1 MILLQIHFMFAP
13 SLLTLPLIV
22 LWITNTKIASYF
34 YPFIYVTS
42 VVGILYSICMLMST
56 SLQKTHKALFTQT
69 TLNYLN
75 DNQLVWFL
83 LGVIS
88 LKLILLVYYPRNTS
102 IHALSWSLFLTTMYI
117 VSYIVW

>member
-1 MILLQIHFMFAP
+1 MFAP
-13 SLLTLPLIV
+13 SALTFPLIV
-22 LWITNTKIASYF
+22 LWIINTKMASYF

-42 VVGILYSICMLMST
+42 VLGIVYSICMLMST
-56 SLQKTHKALFTQT
+56 SLQNTHKVLFSQT

-75 DNQLVWFL
+75 DKQLAWFL
-83 LGVIS
+83 IGVIS
-88 LKLILLVYYPRNTS
+88 MKLALLVYYPRNTS